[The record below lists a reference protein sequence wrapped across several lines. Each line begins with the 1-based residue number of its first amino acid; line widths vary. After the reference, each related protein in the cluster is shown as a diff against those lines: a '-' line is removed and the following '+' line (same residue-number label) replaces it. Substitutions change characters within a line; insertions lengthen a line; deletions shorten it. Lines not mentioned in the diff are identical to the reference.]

1 MSIFPNLFYQILM
14 CDIFDLMRLFDH
26 LLYFHLLRQF
36 RVFCDVN
43 WTSYSWCPL
52 KEGIGSD
59 GPRQRIFS
67 GIHRRCRRDKAPPTS
82 LVEEKKRIMLA
93 ATPYGELSQ
102 FLFPL
107 YQMQC
112 VSSQPFCC
120 VSHMRFGL
128 LCGDA
133 NVVTFWYLGE
143 GCLTGLSLTLLTC
156 FSLSISKHI
165 FYPIDWLAYTSSPCR
180 HGKTSFESSV
190 LSPCLSTSSC
200 QPHQHQT
207 RSAPDKVKLK
217 HTLSLYIDKMSRLSR
232 DKAPSKSSIQSAL
245 SRERITLKLEK
256 RLKMKQLFFLPTLC
270 LKEGKGEII
279 LKWVVSV

>member
-1 MSIFPNLFYQILM
+1 
-14 CDIFDLMRLFDH
+14 MRFKSTL
-26 LLYFHLLRQF
+26 LLRVPHAIWALVW
-36 RVFCDVN
+36 RRKRCDFLIPG
-43 WTSYSWCPL
+43 WGL
-52 KEGIGSD
+52 SD
-59 GPRQRIFS
+59 RS
-67 GIHRRCRRDKAPPTS
+67 
-82 LVEEKKRIMLA
+82 
-93 ATPYGELSQ
+93 
-102 FLFPL
+102 
-107 YQMQC
+107 
-112 VSSQPFCC
+112 
-120 VSHMRFGL
+120 
-128 LCGDA
+128 
-133 NVVTFWYLGE
+133 
-143 GCLTGLSLTLLTC
+143 LSLTLLTC